1 MCALIDEV
9 GPWSEVKVE
18 IVREYAQVFLK
29 IRIPN
34 SLPYIFSGFKISSTL
49 CVVGTIVGEF
59 VASDRGLGY
68 LLKDSQA
75 MIDTPPMFA
84 SLILISLF
92 GLALFGGVS
101 ALSRIA
107 MPWQSEGPA

>member
-1 MCALIDEV
+1 MSELYQLPERRGATLNIGELRGFVDAL
-9 GPWSEVKVE
+9 
-18 IVREYAQVFLK
+18 R
-29 IRIPN
+29 
-34 SLPYIFSGFKISSTL
+34 FSGFKISSTL